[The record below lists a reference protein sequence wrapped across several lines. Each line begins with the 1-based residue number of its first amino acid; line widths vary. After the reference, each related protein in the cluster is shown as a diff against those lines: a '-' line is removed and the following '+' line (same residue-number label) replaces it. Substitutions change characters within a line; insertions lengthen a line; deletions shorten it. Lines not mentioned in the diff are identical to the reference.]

1 MSKIVIFGASGH
13 ARVVLDIINR
23 MDQYEVIGII
33 DGSDCGS
40 TKSIFNHRILGSD
53 EDLPRIIDDFGVDCG
68 IIAVG
73 DNYRRCL
80 IHRKITDMCPRL
92 KLGTAVHPGAS
103 VAEDVTVGEGS
114 VVMAGAVINS
124 GCRIGRSCILNTNC
138 SLDHDSAMEDFSSFA
153 PGVTAGG
160 NVTVATCGAISI
172 GAIIKHGVRVGEH
185 AVVGAGAIV
194 MRDVPSFTV
203 SYGQPCRVIRDR
215 IVGERYL

>member
-13 ARVVLDIINR
+13 ARVVLDIIKR

-40 TKSIFNHRILGSD
+40 RESIFNHRILGCD

-73 DNYRRCL
+73 DNYRRCM
-80 IHRKITDMCPRL
+80 IHRKIIGMCPGF

-103 VAEDVTVGEGS
+103 MAEDVTVGEGS

-138 SLDHDSAMEDFSSFA
+138 SLDHDSEMEDFSSFA

-160 NVTVATCGAISI
+160 NVTIATCSAISI